1 MFGRAAAGY
10 SGSEFR
16 VSGLG
21 VKGFGLGG
29 LGFSG
34 WGLVFIGLLG
44 LGVGGLG
51 VLGLRAYGGLWS
63 SRVCMC
69 ECTAEV
75 VNPETRPKKY
85 EIHPH
90 THTHTHIYG
99 ARSRVAAPPPRPA
112 PPPPPHPPPNPK
124 PRNPHAVARSPLLF
138 SGEPCGQ
145 GSHRPVPPQ
154 ARYPRLR
161 CKDLSQQKW
170 FTIWEFGR

>member
-16 VSGLG
+16 VSGWG

-44 LGVGGLG
+44 LGVRGLG

-90 THTHTHIYG
+90 THTHTHIYIYIHMHGFSPFKLG
-99 ARSRVAAPPPRPA
+99 ASPSAASNLDSSPRKA
-112 PPPPPHPPPNPK
+112 KSENVCRGLHT
-124 PRNPHAVARSPLLF
+124 VWQIQS
-138 SGEPCGQ
+138 Q
-145 GSHRPVPPQ
+145 SHV
-154 ARYPRLR
+154 
-161 CKDLSQQKW
+161 
-170 FTIWEFGR
+170 